1 MNSLS
6 SLLFNYP
13 KEETKIPSTLRVGN
27 TYITKL
33 TPLGGIFKPGI
44 TKAGRLSL
52 TGYLSNGTRIKVYR
66 AHSSKQISLRRII
79 GDKLKN
85 DVVLLPPVITSDEN
99 FIVEK
104 WIEGKSYSRIKKGI
118 LDSNINNLINFLE
131 KIHYESE
138 FLDIA
143 KSNEKS
149 FCYLEDY
156 LIIRL
161 SPWKQ
166 WTPVEKLINEWI
178 NANNTID
185 KILDSRISHP
195 DLSLSNLILS
205 NNKTYIIDN
214 ELLGVSKG
222 WLLDER
228 NSFFRNKSSTK
239 INDENI
245 KNFYNLSWKLRLVG
259 SALDSGDF
267 ARAERMANND

>member
-104 WIEGKSYSRIKKGI
+104 WIEGKSYSRIKKGM
-118 LDSNINNLINFLE
+118 LDSNTKNLINFLE
-131 KIHYESE
+131 KIHHQSE

-143 KSNEKS
+143 KSNKKA

-195 DLSLSNLILS
+195 DLSLSNMIFS

-228 NSFFRNKSSTK
+228 NSFFRNKVSTK
-239 INDENI
+239 ISDENI

-267 ARAERMANND
+267 ARAERMANK

>member
-6 SLLFNYP
+6 SLFNYS

-27 TYITKL
+27 TYIKKL

-52 TGYLSNGTRIKVYR
+52 SGYLNNGTRIKVYR
-66 AHSSKQISLRRII
+66 AHSPKQIYLRRII

-85 DVVLLPPVITSDEN
+85 DIVLLPPVITSDDN

-118 LDSNINNLINFLE
+118 LDSNTNNLINFLE
-131 KIHYESE
+131 KIHYQSE

-195 DLSLSNLILS
+195 DLSLSNMILS

-239 INDENI
+239 INDENV